1 MHPCARGHAIHGTA
15 NQLLN
20 MYMYMKQ
27 LMRQKLHV
35 QTQLTEQKKR
45 GLNTHPCRTPALM
58 QNSRLTSECPVICPV
73 WFEYT
78 TCNNQTR

>member
-35 QTQLTEQKKR
+35 QTQLPHLWMNE
-45 GLNTHPCRTPALM
+45 P
-58 QNSRLTSECPVICPV
+58 
-73 WFEYT
+73 F
-78 TCNNQTR
+78 

>member
-35 QTQLTEQKKR
+35 QTQLRGQIFCLPCLLRCRILRGNCKR
-45 GLNTHPCRTPALM
+45 GQELLAEKNK
-58 QNSRLTSECPVICPV
+58 
-73 WFEYT
+73 
-78 TCNNQTR
+78 

>member
-27 LMRQKLHV
+27 LMRQKLCTNSVERANILPTMLVAV
-35 QTQLTEQKKR
+35 QNPPRKL
-45 GLNTHPCRTPALM
+45 
-58 QNSRLTSECPVICPV
+58 
-73 WFEYT
+73 
-78 TCNNQTR
+78 